1 MRESPAYKEL
11 KAAWDSGLDGEV
23 RRCTWSFLI
32 LVVIALVV
40 HLMLPELRDRAV
52 SQIVSLMAGKDLT
65 TASGHI
71 SFLALFVNN
80 VQACALIMLY
90 GLIPYIRLS
99 AIPLGLNT
107 ALIGVLAANS
117 VVRGELLMFLV
128 GILPHGIFELPALVL
143 AFAMSLFVCGQVTRR
158 CKKDQSAISTLNCI
172 VLISRFLFLVLIP
185 LLFIAA
191 LIEAWVTPAL
201 LLLFQ

>member
-1 MRESPAYKEL
+1 MKESSAYKEW
-11 KAAWDSGLDGEV
+11 KAVWDSGLDAEV

-40 HLMLPELRDRAV
+40 HLLFPQLRERAV
-52 SQIVSLMAGKDLT
+52 SQIITLMTGKELT

-90 GLIPYIRLS
+90 GLLPYIRLT

-117 VVRGELLMFLV
+117 VARGELLMFLT

-143 AFAMSLFVCGQVTRR
+143 AFAMSLFVCGQVSRR
-158 CKKDQSAISTLNCI
+158 CKKDQSALSTLNCI
-172 VLISRFLFLVLIP
+172 ALISRFLFLVLVP